1 MSWEARMSSGLPRTL
16 HQYLRAVRARELSP
30 EEYLDDTRRLIE
42 RDDPQVRAFLHL
54 RLDVAQSDAHAADPS
69 SPLAGALIAVKDNI
83 MMAGE
88 RCTCGSR
95 ILEHYVAP
103 YSATVVSSLLAAGAV
118 IHGKTNCDEFA
129 MGSSTENSAFF
140 PTHNPVDPTRVPG
153 GSSGGST
160 AAVAAG
166 FALGAIGSD
175 TGGSVRQPAAFCGVV
190 GFKPTYGLI
199 SRYGLVAF
207 GSSLDCIGPMTRS
220 VRDAAIMMNVMAV
233 HDPKDAT
240 SVRRPHVDFEAA
252 LQPTLAGKRVGI
264 IHELKG
270 LDVQPE
276 IAAAMKMARE
286 EAVKSGAS
294 IVDVSVPHILSALPA
309 YYIIAPAECSANLGR
324 FDGVR
329 YGLHVDGRDM
339 TETYS
344 RTRDAGFGAEV
355 KRRILIGAFVLSAG
369 YYDAYYKKATD
380 VRQLITDELDAALQT
395 ADVLLTPTTPTTA
408 FRLGAVTDPLEM
420 YKADVFTIPANLAG
434 VPAISF
440 PSGKDAVGLPIGLQ
454 LMGPRWGD
462 AELLSCANVL
472 FTALGGES

>member
-1 MSWEARMSSGLPRTL
+1 MSSGLPRTL
-16 HQYLRAVRARELSP
+16 SQYLRAVRARGLSP
-30 EEYLDDTRRLIE
+30 EEYLKETRGLIE

-54 RLDVAQSDAHAADPS
+54 RLDAAQSDAEAADAS
-69 SPLAGALIAVKDNI
+69 SPLAGAPIAVKDNI
-83 MMAGE
+83 MIAGE

-103 YSATVVSSLLAAGAV
+103 YSATVVRSLLAAGAV

-140 PTHNPVDPTRVPG
+140 PTHNPADLTRVPG

-190 GFKPTYGLI
+190 GFKPSYGLV

-233 HDPKDAT
+233 HDPRDAT
-240 SVRRPHVDFEAA
+240 SVSRPHVDFEAA
-252 LQPTLAGKRVGI
+252 LQPTLTGKRVGI
-264 IHELKG
+264 IRELQG

-276 IAAAMKMARE
+276 IAAAMEMARE
-286 EAVKSGAS
+286 AAEKSGAS
-294 IVDVSVPHILSALPA
+294 IVEVNLPHILSALPA

-344 RTRDAGFGAEV
+344 RTRDAGFGTEV

-380 VRQLITDELDAALQT
+380 VRQLITDELDAAMRT

-408 FRLGAVTDPLEM
+408 FKLGAVTDPLEM

-434 VPAISF
+434 VPAVSF
-440 PSGKDAVGLPIGLQ
+440 PSGKDATGLPIGLQ

>member
-1 MSWEARMSSGLPRTL
+1 MPSGLPRTL
-16 HQYLRAVRARELSP
+16 NQYRLAIRAHELSA
-30 EEYLDDTRRLIE
+30 EEYLAETRRRIE
-42 RDDPQVRAFLHL
+42 QGDPQVRAFVHL
-54 RLDVAQSDAHAADPS
+54 RLDAAQSEAQAADPD
-69 SPLAGALIAVKDNI
+69 SPLAGAPIAIKDNI

-103 YSATVVSSLLAAGAV
+103 YSATVVHSLIARGAV
-118 IHGKTNCDEFA
+118 VVGKTNLDEFA

-140 PTHNPVDPTRVPG
+140 PTHNPADLTRVPG
-153 GSSGGST
+153 GSSGGSN

-190 GFKPTYGLI
+190 GFKPTYGLV

-207 GSSLDCIGPMTRS
+207 GSSLDCIGPITRS
-220 VRDAAIMMNVMAV
+220 VRDAAIMMNVMAA

-240 SVRRPHVDFEAA
+240 SVKRPHVDFEAA
-252 LQPTLAGKRVGI
+252 LQPSLAGKRVGFI
-264 IHELKG
+264 RELQG

-276 IAAAMKMARE
+276 IAAAMEMARE
-286 EAVKSGAS
+286 AAVKSGAS
-294 IVDVSVPHILSALPA
+294 LVDVSLPHILSALPA

-329 YGLHVDGRDM
+329 YGLHEGGRDM
-339 TETYS
+339 AETYS
-344 RTRDAGFGAEV
+344 RTRNAGFGTEV

-369 YYDAYYKKATD
+369 YYDAYYKKASS
-380 VRQLITDELDAALQT
+380 VRQLITDELDAALQS

-408 FRLGAVTDPLEM
+408 FRIGAVTDPLEM

-434 VPAISF
+434 VPAVSF
-440 PSGKDAVGLPIGLQ
+440 PAGKDPAGLPIGLQ
-454 LMGPRWGD
+454 LMGPRWSD
-462 AELLSCANVL
+462 AELLSSANVL

>member
-1 MSWEARMSSGLPRTL
+1 MSSGLPRTL
-16 HQYLRAVRARELSP
+16 NQYRIAVRAHELSA
-30 EEYLDDTRRLIE
+30 EEYLEETRRLIE
-42 RDDPQVRAFLHL
+42 RDDPRVKAFLHL
-54 RLDVAQSDAHAADPS
+54 RLNAARSDVQAAEPS
-69 SPLAGALIAVKDNI
+69 SAFGGAPIAIKDNI

-103 YSATVVSSLLAAGAV
+103 YSATVVQSLLNSGAV
-118 IHGKTNCDEFA
+118 VVGKTNLDEFA

-153 GSSGGST
+153 GSSGGSN

-190 GFKPTYGLI
+190 GFKPTYGLV

-207 GSSLDCIGPMTRS
+207 GSSLDCIGPIARS
-220 VRDAAIMMNVMAV
+220 VRDITIMMNVMAAP
-233 HDPKDAT
+233 DPKDAT
-240 SVRRPHVDFEAA
+240 SIRRPHVDFEAA
-252 LQPTLAGKRVGI
+252 LQSTLAGKRVGI
-264 IHELKG
+264 IRELEG
-270 LDVQPE
+270 LEVQPE
-276 IAAAMKMARE
+276 IAASMEMARKT
-286 EAVKSGAS
+286 AVRCGATL
-294 IVDVSVPHILSALPA
+294 VEVSLPHILSALPS

-344 RTRDAGFGAEV
+344 KTRDAGFGAEV

-380 VRQLITDELDAALQT
+380 VRQLITDEMDAALQST
-395 ADVLLTPTTPTTA
+395 DVLLTPTTPTTA
-408 FRLGAVTDPLEM
+408 FKIGAVTDPLEM

-434 VPAISF
+434 IPAVSF
-440 PSGKDAVGLPIGLQ
+440 PAGKDAAGLPIGLQ
-454 LMGPRWGD
+454 LMGARWSD
-462 AELLSCANVL
+462 AELLSSANAL

>member
-1 MSWEARMSSGLPRTL
+1 MSWEARMSSRLPRTL
-16 HQYLRAVRARELSP
+16 EQYRNAIRAHELSAQ
-30 EEYLDDTRRLIE
+30 EFLDETRRLIE

-54 RLDVAQSDAHAADPS
+54 RLDAARSEAQAADPT
-69 SPLAGALIAVKDNI
+69 SPLAGAAIAVKDNI

-103 YSATVVSSLLAAGAV
+103 YSATVVRSLLTAGAV
-118 IHGKTNCDEFA
+118 VPGKTNLDEFA

-140 PTHNPVDPTRVPG
+140 PTHNPADLTRVPG
-153 GSSGGST
+153 GSSGGSN

-190 GFKPTYGLI
+190 GFKPTYGLV

-207 GSSLDCIGPMTRS
+207 GSSLDCIGPIARS

-240 SVRRPHVDFEAA
+240 SVKRPHVDFEAA
-252 LQPTLAGKRVGI
+252 LQPSLAGKRVGI
-264 IHELKG
+264 IRELQG

-276 IAAAMKMARE
+276 IAAAMEMARE
-286 EAVKSGAS
+286 AAEKSGAS
-294 IVDVSVPHILSALPA
+294 IIEVSLPHVLSALPA

-329 YGLHVDGRDM
+329 YGLHVNGRDM

-344 RTRDAGFGAEV
+344 RTRNAGFGTEV
-355 KRRILIGAFVLSAG
+355 KRRILIGAFVLSVG

-380 VRQLITDELDAALQT
+380 VRQLIADELDAAMQS

-408 FRLGAVTDPLEM
+408 FRIGAVTDPLEM

-434 VPAISF
+434 IPAVSF
-440 PSGKDAVGLPIGLQ
+440 PAGTDAAGLPIGLQ
-454 LMGPRWGD
+454 LMGPRWSD
-462 AELLSCANVL
+462 AELLSSANVL

>member
-1 MSWEARMSSGLPRTL
+1 MPNGLPRTL
-16 HQYLRAVRARELSP
+16 DQYRLAIRAHELSA
-30 EEYLDDTRRLIE
+30 EEYLDETRRLIE

-54 RLDVAQSDAHAADPS
+54 RLDAAQSDAQAADPT
-69 SPLAGALIAVKDNI
+69 SPLAGAPIAIKDNI

-103 YSATVVSSLLAAGAV
+103 YSATVVHSLVAGGAV
-118 IHGKTNCDEFA
+118 VVGKTNLDEFA

-140 PTHNPVDPTRVPG
+140 PTHNPADLTRVPG
-153 GSSGGST
+153 GSSGGSN

-190 GFKPTYGLI
+190 GFKPTYGLV

-207 GSSLDCIGPMTRS
+207 GSSLDCIGPITRS
-220 VRDAAIMMNVMAV
+220 VRDAAIMMNVMAA

-240 SVRRPHVDFEAA
+240 SVKRPHVDFEAA
-252 LQPTLAGKRVGI
+252 LQPSLAGKRVGI
-264 IHELKG
+264 IRELQE

-276 IAAAMKMARE
+276 IAAAIEMARE
-286 EAVKSGAS
+286 AAVKSGAS
-294 IVDVSVPHILSALPA
+294 IVEVSLPHILSALPA

-344 RTRDAGFGAEV
+344 RTRNAGFGTEV
-355 KRRILIGAFVLSAG
+355 KRRILIGTFVLSAG

-380 VRQLITDELDAALQT
+380 VRQLITDELDAAMQS

-408 FRLGAVTDPLEM
+408 FRIGAVTDPLEM

-434 VPAISF
+434 VPAVSF
-440 PSGKDAVGLPIGLQ
+440 PAGKDTAGLPIGLQ
-454 LMGPRWGD
+454 LTGPRWSD
-462 AELLSCANVL
+462 AELLSSANVL

>member
-1 MSWEARMSSGLPRTL
+1 MPNGLPRTL
-16 HQYLRAVRARELSP
+16 NQYRLAIRAHELSA
-30 EEYLDDTRRLIE
+30 EEYLAETRLRIE
-42 RDDPQVRAFLHL
+42 QDEPQVRAFLHL
-54 RLDVAQSDAHAADPS
+54 RLDAAQTEAQAACPD
-69 SPLAGALIAVKDNI
+69 SPLAGAPIAIKDNI

-88 RCTCGSR
+88 PCTCGSR

-103 YSATVVSSLLAAGAV
+103 YSATVVRSLIAGGAV
-118 IHGKTNCDEFA
+118 ALGKTNLDEFA

-140 PTHNPVDPTRVPG
+140 ATHNPADLTRVPG
-153 GSSGGST
+153 GSSGGSN

-190 GFKPTYGLI
+190 GFKPTYGLV

-207 GSSLDCIGPMTRS
+207 GSSLDCIGPVTRS
-220 VRDAAIMMNVMAV
+220 VRDAAIMMNAMAAY
-233 HDPKDAT
+233 DPGDAT
-240 SVRRPHVDFEAA
+240 SVRRPHVDFETA
-252 LQPTLAGKRVGI
+252 LQPSLAGKRVGI
-264 IHELKG
+264 IRELQG

-276 IAAAMKMARE
+276 IASAMEKARAA
-286 EAVKSGAS
+286 AVKHGAS
-294 IVDVSVPHILSALPA
+294 IVEVSLPHILSALPA

-329 YGLHVDGRDM
+329 YGLHEEGRDM

-344 RTRDAGFGAEV
+344 RTRNAGFGTEV

-369 YYDAYYKKATD
+369 YYDAYYKKATN
-380 VRQLITDELDAALQT
+380 VRQLITDEMDAALQS

-434 VPAISF
+434 IPAVSF
-440 PSGKDAVGLPIGLQ
+440 PAGKDTVGLPIGLQ
-454 LMGPRWGD
+454 LMGARWSD
-462 AELLSCANVL
+462 AEVLSSANIL

>member
-1 MSWEARMSSGLPRTL
+1 MPSELPLTL
-16 HQYLRAVRARELSP
+16 NQYRLAVRAHELSA
-30 EEYLDDTRRLIE
+30 EEYLEETCRLIE

-54 RLDVAQSDAHAADPS
+54 RLDAARSEVRAVDPT
-69 SPLAGALIAVKDNI
+69 SPLAGAPIAIKDNI

-103 YSATVVSSLLAAGAV
+103 YSATVVHSLIAGGAV
-118 IHGKTNCDEFA
+118 VVGKTNLDEFA

-140 PTHNPVDPTRVPG
+140 PTHNPVDLTRVPG
-153 GSSGGST
+153 GSSGGSN

-190 GFKPTYGLI
+190 GFKPTYGLV

-207 GSSLDCIGPMTRS
+207 GSSLDCIGPIGRS
-220 VRDAAIMMNVMAV
+220 VRDTAIMMNAIAV

-240 SVRRPHVDFEAA
+240 SVRQPCVDFEAA
-252 LQPTLAGKRVGI
+252 LQSTLAGKRIGVI
-264 IHELKG
+264 RELEG
-270 LDVQPE
+270 LEVQPE
-276 IAAAMKMARE
+276 IAASMEMARKA
-286 EAVKSGAS
+286 AVNCGALV
-294 IVDVSVPHILSALPA
+294 VDVSVPHILSALPA

-329 YGLHVDGRDM
+329 YGLHEDGRDM

-344 RTRDAGFGAEV
+344 RTRNAGFGTEV

-380 VRQLITDELDAALQT
+380 VRQIITDELDAALQF

-408 FRLGAVTDPLEM
+408 FRIGAVTDPLEM
-420 YKADVFTIPANLAG
+420 YKADVFTIPADLAG
-434 VPAISF
+434 IPAVSF
-440 PSGKDAVGLPIGLQ
+440 PAGKDAAGLPIGLQ
-454 LMGPRWGD
+454 LMGARWSD
-462 AELLSCANVL
+462 AELLSSANVL
-472 FTALGGES
+472 FTALGGKS

>member
-1 MSWEARMSSGLPRTL
+1 MSSGLPRTL
-16 HQYLRAVRARELSP
+16 EQYRHAIRAHELSAQ
-30 EEYLDDTRRLIE
+30 EFLDETLQVINRT
-42 RDDPQVRAFLHL
+42 DPQVKAFLHL
-54 RLDVAQSDAHAADPS
+54 RLDAARSDARAADPLA
-69 SPLAGALIAVKDNI
+69 PLAGAPIAVKDNI

-95 ILEHYVAP
+95 ILEDYIAP
-103 YSATVVSSLLAAGAV
+103 YSATVVRSLLAAGAV
-118 IHGKTNCDEFA
+118 VPGKTNLDEFA

-140 PTHNPVDPTRVPG
+140 ATHNPADLSRVPG

-190 GFKPTYGLI
+190 GFKPTYGLV

-207 GSSLDCIGPMTRS
+207 GSSLDCIGPITRT
-220 VRDAAIMMNVMAV
+220 VRDAAMMMNVMAE
-233 HDPKDAT
+233 HDPRDAT
-240 SVRRPHVDFEAA
+240 SIHRPQVDFEAA
-252 LQPTLAGKRVGI
+252 LHPTLAGKRVGI
-264 IHELKG
+264 IRELQG

-276 IAAAMKMARE
+276 IARALDAARE
-286 EAVKSGAS
+286 AAVRSGAS
-294 IVDVSVPHILSALPA
+294 IVDVSVPHILSALSA

-329 YGLHVDGRDM
+329 YGLHEDGRDM

-344 RTRDAGFGAEV
+344 RTRNAGFGAEV

-369 YYDAYYKKATD
+369 YYDAYYKKAAD
-380 VRQLITDELDAALQT
+380 VRQLITDELDTALQS

-408 FRLGAVTDPLEM
+408 FKIGAVTDPLEM
-420 YKADVFTIPANLAG
+420 YKADVFTIPADLAG
-434 VPAISF
+434 IPAVSF
-440 PSGKDAVGLPIGLQ
+440 PAGRDAAGLPVGLQ
-454 LMGPRWGD
+454 LMGARAND
-462 AELLSCANVL
+462 ADVLSCANVL
-472 FTALGGES
+472 FAALGGES

>member
-1 MSWEARMSSGLPRTL
+1 MPNGLPRTL
-16 HQYLRAVRARELSP
+16 NQYRLAIRAHELSAK
-30 EEYLDDTRRLIE
+30 EYLAETRLRIE
-42 RDDPQVRAFLHL
+42 QDEPQVRAFLHL
-54 RLDVAQSDAHAADPS
+54 RLDAAQTEAQAACPD
-69 SPLAGALIAVKDNI
+69 SPLAGAPIAIKDNI

-88 RCTCGSR
+88 PCTCGSR

-103 YSATVVSSLLAAGAV
+103 YSATVVRSLIAGGAV
-118 IHGKTNCDEFA
+118 ALGKTNLDEFA

-140 PTHNPVDPTRVPG
+140 ATHNPADLTRVPG
-153 GSSGGST
+153 GSSGGSN

-190 GFKPTYGLI
+190 GFKPTYGLV

-207 GSSLDCIGPMTRS
+207 GSSLDCIGPVTRS
-220 VRDAAIMMNVMAV
+220 VRDAAIMMNAMAAY
-233 HDPKDAT
+233 DPGDAT
-240 SVRRPHVDFEAA
+240 SVRRPHVDFETA
-252 LQPTLAGKRVGI
+252 LQPSLAGKRVGI
-264 IHELKG
+264 IRELQG

-276 IAAAMKMARE
+276 IASAMEKARAA
-286 EAVKSGAS
+286 AVKHGAS
-294 IVDVSVPHILSALPA
+294 IVEVSLPHILSALPA

-329 YGLHVDGRDM
+329 YGLHEEGRDM

-344 RTRDAGFGAEV
+344 RTRNAGFGTEV

-369 YYDAYYKKATD
+369 YYDAYYKKATN
-380 VRQLITDELDAALQT
+380 VRQLITDEMDAALQS

-434 VPAISF
+434 IPAVSF
-440 PSGKDAVGLPIGLQ
+440 PAGKDTVGLPIGLQ
-454 LMGPRWGD
+454 LMGARWSD
-462 AELLSCANVL
+462 AEVLSSANIL

>member
-1 MSWEARMSSGLPRTL
+1 MSSGLPRTL
-16 HQYLRAVRARELSP
+16 DQYLRAVRARELSP
-30 EEYLDDTRRLIE
+30 EEYLTEARGLIE
-42 RDDPQVRAFLHL
+42 RNDPQVRAFLLL
-54 RLDVAQSDAHAADPS
+54 RLDAAQSDAQQADVS
-69 SPLAGALIAVKDNI
+69 SPLAGAPIAVKDNI

-103 YSATVVSSLLAAGAV
+103 YSATVVRSLLAAGAV

-140 PTHNPVDPTRVPG
+140 PTHNPADLTRVPG

-190 GFKPTYGLI
+190 GFKPTYGLV

-220 VRDAAIMMNVMAV
+220 VRDAAILMNVMAV
-233 HDPKDAT
+233 HDPRDAT
-240 SVRRPHVDFEAA
+240 SVSRPRVDFEAA

-264 IHELKG
+264 IRELQG

-276 IAAAMKMARE
+276 IATAMNMARE
-286 EAVKSGAS
+286 AAVKSGAS
-294 IVDVSVPHILSALPA
+294 IVEVSLPHILSALPS
-309 YYIIAPAECSANLGR
+309 YYIIAPAECSSNLGR

-329 YGLHVDGRDM
+329 YGLHEDGRDM

-344 RTRDAGFGAEV
+344 RTRDAGFGTEV

-380 VRQLITDELDAALQT
+380 VRQLITDELDAAFRS

-408 FRLGAVTDPLEM
+408 FKLGAVTDPLEM

-440 PSGKDAVGLPIGLQ
+440 PSGKDATGLPIGLQ
-454 LMGPRWGD
+454 LMGPRWRD
-462 AELLSCANVL
+462 ADLLSCANVL

>member
-1 MSWEARMSSGLPRTL
+1 MSSNLPRTL
-16 HQYLRAVRARELSP
+16 EQYRHAIRAHQLSA
-30 EEYLDDTRRLIE
+30 EEYLDETRQLIV
-42 RDDPQVRAFLHL
+42 RNDPQVKAFLHL
-54 RLDVAQSDAHAADPS
+54 RLDAAGSDAQSADPS
-69 SPLAGALIAVKDNI
+69 SPLAGAPIAVKDNI

-103 YSATVVSSLLAAGAV
+103 YSATAVESLLAAGAIV
-118 IHGKTNCDEFA
+118 PGKTNLDEFA
-129 MGSSTENSAFF
+129 MGSSTENSAYF
-140 PTHNPVDPTRVPG
+140 PTHNPVDPARVPG

-207 GSSLDCIGPMTRS
+207 ASSLDCIGPITKS
-220 VRDAAIMMNVMAV
+220 VRDTAIMMNVMAA

-264 IHELKG
+264 IRELQG

-276 IAAAMKMARE
+276 IAAAMEAARE
-286 EAVKSGAS
+286 AALKSGAS
-294 IVDVSVPHILSALPA
+294 IVDVSLPHILSALPA

-329 YGLHVDGRDM
+329 YGLHEDGRDM

-344 RTRDAGFGAEV
+344 RTRDAGFGTEV

-369 YYDAYYKKATD
+369 YYDAYYRKASS
-380 VRQLITDELDAALQT
+380 VRQLIADELDAAMQS

-408 FRLGAVTDPLEM
+408 FKLGAVTDPLEM

-434 VPAISF
+434 TPAISF
-440 PSGKDAVGLPIGLQ
+440 PAGKDAAGLPIGLQ

-462 AELLSCANVL
+462 ADLLSSANIL